1 MWKRVTG
8 NKATEIKLEKKP
20 QGVIMREGFKWQKGL
35 NMERFGGGI
44 SRNRSREGPGSMRGD
59 SEKRNSMRGSRHG
72 GYIRGLGR
80 AKEGPA
86 SDPRQGA
93 N

>member
-35 NMERFGGGI
+35 NGAVWGRDLEEQIQRRTWVHGRRLG
-44 SRNRSREGPGSMRGD
+44 EA
-59 SEKRNSMRGSRHG
+59 EQVRGSRHG